1 MGLKSIFQ
9 EGMKERQ
16 RRKSLRQVKNELQ
29 KKQEICNRQLTALG
43 QKAWETKINI
53 TAFAD
58 LLSQLTAAQ
67 KQLDDLRT
75 QAEKVQK
82 QKQTTEEERKQ
93 ENERFAASQKE
104 VEGKKK
110 VADENLQKQK
120 NVLSAIQKEAEQA
133 TARLMAI
140 AGERMQLEIKTAA
153 ATTPDSEKTAGQN
166 KLAGLA
172 KEEGELKIKV
182 MKKEEA
188 AKVDNAKITPLQE
201 ESDRL
206 QKQIDTIKSEQ
217 KRVVGEW
224 DKKIS
229 ALNLEMTGSG
239 NKIKETEKIQEENFR
254 QLGENLAASGSD
266 NKKISPEL
274 MAVKSTQT
282 EMESFTQ
289 GIGSLEGQKDP
300 ATVSAYKKMMTLIIG
315 GLVVLAAIVIAL
327 VLLLAPKKKEAP
339 FAALLGEKETAVQ
352 NLGELAVQMQKGL
365 GGIKDESEKIQGKKI
380 VVASESQLKS
390 ILPSGA
396 GWQIQ
401 NPSYGQGKFGELE
414 TAALQTD
421 YTAADGNPIH
431 VEVTDAGSA
440 SAMLAPVKMLFAMNV
455 TVDNEEEY
463 QKVSIYNDIPV
474 LEKYDK
480 QSHEASFGIIVKER
494 YLVELKTTAENGLA
508 LLKEFMGKFDFGQ
521 LP

>member
-1 MGLKSIFQ
+1 MGLKTIFH

-16 RRKSLRQVKNELQ
+16 RRKSLRQVKNELH
-29 KKQEICNRQLTALG
+29 KKQEMYNRQLTALG

-53 TAFAD
+53 ADFAD
-58 LLSQLTAAQ
+58 LHSQLTAAQ

-82 QKQTTEEERKQ
+82 QKQATEEEKKQ

-110 VADENLQKQK
+110 VVDENLQKQK
-120 NVLSAIQKEAEQA
+120 SALQAIQKEAEQA

-172 KEEGELKIKV
+172 REEGELKVKV
-182 MKKEEA
+182 VEKEAA
-188 AKVDNAKITPLQE
+188 AKVNSAKMTPLQE

-206 QKQIDTIKSEQ
+206 QKQIDTLKAEQ
-217 KRVVGEW
+217 KQVIGEW

-229 ALNLEMTGSG
+229 TLNLEMTDSG
-239 NKIKETEKIQEENFR
+239 NKIKETEKLQEENFR
-254 QLGENLAASGSD
+254 QLGEKLAASGSD
-266 NKKISPEL
+266 NKNISPEL

-300 ATVSAYKKMMTLIIG
+300 AAVSAYKKMMVIIIG

-327 VLLLAPKKKEAP
+327 VLLLSPKKKETP
-339 FAALLGEKETAVQ
+339 FAALLGEKDAAVQ
-352 NLGELAVQMQKGL
+352 NLGELAGQMQKGFD
-365 GGIKDESEKIQGKKI
+365 GIRDESEKIQGKKI
-380 VVASESQLKS
+380 VVASEGQLKS
-390 ILPSGA
+390 VLPAAA
-396 GWQIQ
+396 GWEIQ
-401 NPSYGQGKFGELE
+401 NPSYGQSKFGELE
-414 TAALQTD
+414 TAALQAD
-421 YTAADGNPIH
+421 YNAANGNLVH

-463 QKVSIYNDIPV
+463 QKVSVYNDIPV
-474 LEKYDK
+474 LERYDK

-494 YLVELKTTAENGLA
+494 YLVELKTTAENGLE
-508 LLKEFMGKFDFGQ
+508 LLKEFMGKFDFGR